1 MNRVLHRILIA
12 NCFVLVFFISI
23 ATLMNTS
30 DFFFFYYNIASASY
44 FIAVIIIYYFTEH
57 KKQGDNFSL
66 LFRLLTKW
74 TFWTKQNSDIH

>member
-23 ATLMNTS
+23 AILMNTS
-30 DFFFFYYNIASASY
+30 DLFDTFFFYYSIASASY

-57 KKQGDNFSL
+57 KKA
-66 LFRLLTKW
+66 RR
-74 TFWTKQNSDIH
+74 